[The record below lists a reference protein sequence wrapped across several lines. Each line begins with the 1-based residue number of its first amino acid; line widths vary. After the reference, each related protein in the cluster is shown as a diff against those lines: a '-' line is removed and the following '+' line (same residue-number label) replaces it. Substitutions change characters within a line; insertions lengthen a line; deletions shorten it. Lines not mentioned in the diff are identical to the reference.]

1 MSSAACQAIAYLL
14 TWTTYGTWLRG
25 DKRGYVGR
33 TLDGDG
39 SVRPANNE
47 YGERYDADDGRTYN
61 RDFDALK
68 SQPVHLTAEQAA
80 CAAEALCEA
89 ARGAGYDLARAAVM
103 RDHVHVLVGAH
114 PDSKSEVMRKLKGVS
129 AVRLTQ
135 RFGRPGGRW
144 WTRSGSEREKWDG
157 GAVAAAEAYV
167 ASQENKLAEI
177 VSGRVVQILERR
189 S

>member
-1 MSSAACQAIAYLL
+1 MSSAARQAIAYLL

-33 TLDGDG
+33 TLDGYD

-47 YGERYDADDGRTYN
+47 YGVPYDADDGRTYN
-61 RDFDALK
+61 RDVNALK
-68 SQPVHLTAEQAA
+68 SRLMHLTAEQAS
-80 CAAEALCEA
+80 CVAEALCEA

-114 PDSKSEVMRKLKGVS
+114 PDGKSEVMRKLKSVS

-144 WTRSGSEREKWDG
+144 WTRSGSEREKWDEG
-157 GAVAAAEAYV
+157 VVAAAEAYV

-177 VSGRVVQILERR
+177 VDGRVVQISERR

>member
-1 MSSAACQAIAYLL
+1 MSSAARQAIAYLL

-25 DKRGYVGR
+25 DKRGYVGC

-39 SVRPANNE
+39 GVRPTNNE
-47 YGERYDADDGRTYN
+47 FSAPYDADDGRTYN
-61 RDFDALK
+61 RDFSALK
-68 SQPVHLTAEQAA
+68 SPPVHLTAEQAA

-114 PDSKSEVMRKLKGVS
+114 ADGKSEVMRKLKGVS

-135 RFGRPGGRW
+135 RFGRPGGSW
-144 WTRSGSEREKWDG
+144 WTRSGSEREKWDE

-167 ASQENKLAEI
+167 GGQKGKLAE
-177 VSGRVVQILERR
+177 VVEGRVVQVLERR